1 MKRKAGILMHIS
13 SLPNPYGLG
22 SLGKEAYR
30 FVDFLEKGGQTYWQV
45 LPITPTNYGDSP
57 YQSSSVYAYNP
68 YFIDF
73 DMLNKMGVLYK
84 KDYKNEYYGE
94 NQLDADYANLFYV
107 KNKVLKKAADHR
119 NKYQKQ
125 FAKFKEEND
134 SWLEGFAL
142 YEAIKESF
150 GYTAWNTWPDE
161 YRLRDEKTIKK
172 FAKKNQAQIEQKKFI
187 QFLFSYQWKRL
198 KKYANKHGVQII
210 GDMPIY
216 VAYDSADVWANPGL
230 FWLDENLN
238 PVKVAG
244 CPPDGFSPDGQ
255 LWGNPIYRYDL
266 MKQDGYSWWVKRIQ
280 KSFEMFDV
288 VRIDHFRGF
297 AGYFTIPFGDQTA
310 KNGNWVEGPGYALF
324 EAVNKAI
331 PNAQIIAENLGFLDD
346 SVKQLLED
354 CGYPGMYI
362 TQFDF
367 GNGYDYHP
375 MQDGLI
381 ANNVI
386 YTGTHDNQTVQSWYN
401 ELNDHLRG
409 KVNEYFG
416 IEPSGKDANLRIIEG
431 TMKTNVDTCIIPLQ
445 DYLGLTDDK
454 GRMNIPSTL
463 GCNWRY
469 RALASDYSDELAS
482 YIHKI
487 TEESNRL

>member
-1 MKRKAGILMHIS
+1 MERKSGILMHIS

-30 FVDFLEKGGQTYWQV
+30 FIDFLKAGGQTYWQV

-84 KDYKNEYYGE
+84 KDYKKEYYGD
-94 NQLDADYANLFYV
+94 NPLDADYANLFYV
-107 KNKVLKKAADHR
+107 KNKVLKKAKDYR
-119 NKYQKQ
+119 NRYQKQ
-125 FAKFKEEND
+125 FAKFKEENA
-134 SWLEGFAL
+134 SWLDGFAL

-161 YRLRDEKTIKK
+161 YRLRDEKTIAK
-172 FAKKNQAQIEQKKFI
+172 FAKKNHEQIEQKKFI
-187 QFLFSYQWKRL
+187 QFLFAYQWKRL
-198 KKYANKHGVQII
+198 KKYANKNGVKII

-216 VAYDSADVWANPGL
+216 VAYDSADVWANPGM

-244 CPPDGFSPDGQ
+244 CPPDAFSPDGQ

-266 MKQDGYSWWVKRIQ
+266 MKQDGYTWWVKRIK

-297 AGYFTIPFGDQTA
+297 AGYFTIPFGDETA
-310 KNGNWVEGPGYALF
+310 RNGNWVEGPGYELF
-324 EAVNKAI
+324 KAVNKAI
-331 PNAQIIAENLGFLDD
+331 PNAQIIAENLGFLDE
-346 SVKQLLED
+346 SVHKLLDD

-381 ANNVI
+381 SNNVI
-386 YTGTHDNQTVQSWYN
+386 YTGTHDNQTIQSWYN
-401 ELNDHLRG
+401 ELDDHLRYA
-409 KVNEYFG
+409 VNEYFH
-416 IEPSGKDANLRIIEG
+416 IPADGKDANLKIIEG
-431 TMKTNVDTCIIPLQ
+431 TMATNVDTCIIPLQ
-445 DYLGLTDDK
+445 DYIGLVDK
-454 GRMNIPSTL
+454 DGRMNIPSTL

-469 RALASDYSDELAS
+469 RALATDYNDKLAE
-482 YIHKI
+482 YIYSI
-487 TEESNRL
+487 TKKTNRL

>member
-1 MKRKAGILMHIS
+1 MERKAGILMHIS
-13 SLPNPYGLG
+13 SLPGKYGLG
-22 SLGKEAYR
+22 SLGKEAYE
-30 FVDFLEKGGQTYWQV
+30 FVDFLEKSGQTYWQV

-57 YQSSSVYAYNP
+57 YQSSSVYAFNP

-84 KDYKNEYYGE
+84 KDYKHEFYG
-94 NQLDADYANLFYV
+94 NNPLDADYSNLFYV
-107 KNKVLKKAADHR
+107 KNKVLSKVADHR
-119 NKYQKQ
+119 NKWGKR
-125 FAKFKEEND
+125 FEAFKEDNKD
-134 SWLEGFAL
+134 WLEGYAL

-150 GYTAWNTWPDE
+150 GYTAWNTWEPK
-161 YRLRDEKTIKK
+161 YKLRDEKTIADFK
-172 FAKKNQAQIEQKKFI
+172 KKNLAKIEQKMFI

-198 KKYANKHGVQII
+198 KKYANKKGIKII

-216 VAYDSADVWANPGL
+216 VAYDSADVWSNPSL

-244 CPPDGFSPDGQ
+244 CPPDSFSPDGQ

-266 MKQDGYSWWVKRIQ
+266 MKQDNYAWWVKRIG

-297 AGYFTIPFGDQTA
+297 AGYFTIPFGDTNA
-310 KNGNWVEGPGYALF
+310 KRGNWVEGPGYALF
-324 EAVNKAI
+324 KAVNEKI
-331 PNAQIIAENLGFLDD
+331 PGAQIIAENLGFLDE
-346 SVKQLLED
+346 SVHNLLNS

-362 TQFDF
+362 MQFDF
-367 GNGYDYHP
+367 GDGYDYHP
-375 MQDGLI
+375 LQDGLD

-386 YTGTHDNQTVQSWYN
+386 YTGTHDNQTIRAWYN
-401 ELNDHLRG
+401 ELNDHLRY
-409 KVNEYFG
+409 KVNEYFHIHDG
-416 IEPSGKDANLRIIEG
+416 GKEAHLRIIEG

-445 DYLGLTDDK
+445 DYLGLTDDQ

-469 RALASDYSDELAS
+469 RCKREDYNDKLAE

-487 TEESNRL
+487 TAESHRL